1 MVYGAVPLLWDQ
13 LKRAGTT
20 RLRPNREGGGR
31 VRVDGSAVP
40 AKRRIYANEIDLDG
54 WCDVHDADQL
64 RGLPRLRPINTR
76 PNPSGSLYPFPPA
89 ASATGW
95 RASWRRVWPI
105 RWGARSSS
113 TIGPVPEGTS
123 GTELVT
129 KAAPDGYTLLFCS
142 PTFAL
147 SPSLYSRLGF
157 DPVRDFSPVAQVASA
172 TNLVVVNPSLPI
184 NNVKELIEQAK
195 ARPGV
200 MNYGSGGVGTSG
212 QLAAELLK
220 LSANVNI
227 VHVPYKGAGLAVNA
241 LLGGEIQ
248 LMFAPLPLALP
259 HVNAGKLR
267 ALAVTGITRSRA
279 VPAVSTIAEA
289 AIPGFDVTS
298 WFGVLAPAAT
308 PKPIVNRLYADISK
322 VLRTFR
328 SSGTHGGPGCRAEPS
343 LARRLWKVHPVRGEE
358 VGRGDQTGGYHGGVG
373 PSRRKM
379 NSEGFASYFPP
390 IFPILSLAVS

>member
-1 MVYGAVPLLWDQ
+1 MATRLADSLGRPVVVDN
-13 LKRAGTT
+13 RAGA
-20 RLRPNREGGGR
+20 GGN
-31 VRVDGSAVP
+31 
-40 AKRRIYANEIDLDG
+40 I
-54 WCDVHDADQL
+54 
-64 RGLPRLRPINTR
+64 
-76 PNPSGSLYPFPPA
+76 
-89 ASATGW
+89 
-95 RASWRRVWPI
+95 
-105 RWGARSSS
+105 
-113 TIGPVPEGTS
+113 
-123 GTELVT
+123 GTELVA

-147 SPSLYSRLGF
+147 SPSLYSKLGF

-279 VPAVSTIAEA
+279 VPAVPTIAEA

-322 VLRTFR
+322 ALQMSEVQERMA
-328 SSGTHGGPGCRAEPS
+328 SQGAEPS
-343 LARRLWKVHPVRGEE
+343 LRSPDDFGK
-358 VGRGDQTGGYHGGVG
+358 Y
-373 PSRRKM
+373 
-379 NSEGFASYFPP
+379 
-390 IFPILSLAVS
+390 ILSEVKKWGEVIKRAGITAE

>member
-1 MVYGAVPLLWDQ
+1 MQMKWIWMVCVMCMALIAPGGAHAQADKYPTKPVRLVIPFPAGGLSDILARIVATRLADS
-13 LKRAGTT
+13 LGRPVVVDNRAGA
-20 RLRPNREGGGR
+20 GG
-31 VRVDGSAVP
+31 
-40 AKRRIYANEIDLDG
+40 NL
-54 WCDVHDADQL
+54 
-64 RGLPRLRPINTR
+64 
-76 PNPSGSLYPFPPA
+76 
-89 ASATGW
+89 
-95 RASWRRVWPI
+95 
-105 RWGARSSS
+105 
-113 TIGPVPEGTS
+113 
-123 GTELVT
+123 GTELVA

-147 SPSLYSRLGF
+147 SPSLYSKLGF
-157 DPVRDFSPVAQVASA
+157 DPARDFSPVAQVASA
-172 TNLVVVNPSLPI
+172 TNLVVVNPSLPV

-220 LSANVNI
+220 LSANIDI

-267 ALAVTGITRSRA
+267 ALAVTGITRSRT
-279 VPAVSTIAEA
+279 VPNVPTIAEA

-308 PKPIVNRLYADISK
+308 PKPVVNRLYADISK
-322 VLRTFR
+322 ALQISEVQERMA
-328 SSGTHGGPGCRAEPS
+328 GQGAEPS
-343 LARRLWKVHPVRGEE
+343 LRAPDDFGK
-358 VGRGDQTGGYHGGVG
+358 Y
-373 PSRRKM
+373 
-379 NSEGFASYFPP
+379 
-390 IFPILSLAVS
+390 ILSEVKKWGDVIKRAGITAE